1 MQQRMQRDRGLTVDM
16 SHLPDERLAA
26 LLDDPPTS
34 AELAHLASCERCAT
48 ERAAYR
54 ALRELSNAEQHIG
67 APLSDWDT
75 LAPALRA
82 DGVIDTGEWRVA
94 RRPRRFGGVWSQ
106 AAAAVLIAIGGIA
119 YGRYSAVGSVLP
131 GSAHPMKAFPAKAAR
146 DSSAFSSIE
155 EARTAQEQAQTLYQ
169 SAALYLA
176 AHDTLEL
183 SPDSPA
189 AMRHQLATL
198 DEVGE
203 TVRQALV
210 ESPGDPVINGYYLTT
225 LGQREATLRQLN
237 ASLPVGVR
245 VNMF

>member
-1 MQQRMQRDRGLTVDM
+1 M

-26 LLDDPPTS
+26 LFEEPPTS

-54 ALRELSNAEQHIG
+54 SLRELANAEQSRID
-67 APLSDWDT
+67 APLSNWES
-75 LAPALRA
+75 LVPALRA

-94 RRPRRFGGVWSQ
+94 RRPRRFGVWSQ
-106 AAAAVLIAIGGIA
+106 AAAAMLIALGGIA

-131 GSAHPMKAFPAKAAR
+131 SPTRFNVAATTS
-146 DSSAFSSIE
+146 DSVESFSSVE
-155 EARTAQEQAQTLYQ
+155 EARAAQEHYESLYQ

-189 AMRHQLATL
+189 AMRHRLATL
-198 DEVGE
+198 DEVGA
-203 TVRQALV
+203 TVRQALS

-225 LGQREATLRQLN
+225 LGQREVAFRQLN
-237 ASLPVGVR
+237 ASLPERLR
-245 VNMF
+245 VNTF

>member
-1 MQQRMQRDRGLTVDM
+1 M

-26 LLDDPPTS
+26 LLDEPPTS

-54 ALRELSNAEQHIG
+54 SLRDLAASEQRIG
-67 APLSDWDT
+67 APLSNWEI
-75 LAPALRA
+75 LAPALRT

-94 RRPRRFGGVWSQ
+94 RRPRRFSGAWTQ
-106 AAAAVLIAIGGIA
+106 AAAAVLIAVGGVA

-131 GSAHPMKAFPAKAAR
+131 GSHGSAFASKSVP
-146 DSSAFSSIE
+146 DSSAFSNIE
-155 EARTAQEQAQTLYQ
+155 EARGAQEQAQTLYQ

-176 AHDTLEL
+176 AHDTLDL

-189 AMRHQLATL
+189 AIRRRLATL

-203 TVRQALV
+203 TVRQGLA

-225 LGQREATLRQLN
+225 MAQREATLRQLN
-237 ASLPVGVR
+237 ASLPSNMR
-245 VNMF
+245 VNIF